1 MSEECEELLES
12 EWEGDAD
19 EDKESSG
26 DREAVYL
33 QVARWVQDQ
42 PRWVNLP
49 QIMKAFGL
57 SRTQVYSH
65 IVTLRKRFPGCLEE
79 KRERR
84 GTHNIISVR
93 MIEGWSIPKPSER
106 KKPITCHYLPSVEG
120 MVVPIPKLRE
130 HCCWLQLIQR
140 PWREMRLTRSE
151 VEQVLRTVK
160 KVKEGTGGGDN
171 QSVSDICGYL

>member
-1 MSEECEELLES
+1 MSEEREELLES
-12 EWEGDAD
+12 EWEDDAD
-19 EDKESSG
+19 DDDELSEDQ
-26 DREAVYL
+26 EAVYL
-33 QVARWVQDQ
+33 QVARWVHEQ

-65 IVTLRKRFPGCLEE
+65 IVTLRKRFPGYLEE
-79 KRERR
+79 RRERR
-84 GTHNIISVR
+84 GAHNIISVR

-106 KKPITCHYLPSVEG
+106 KKPSTCHYLPSVEG
-120 MVVPIPKLRE
+120 MVVPMPKRRE
-130 HCCWLQLIQR
+130 QCCWLQLIQR

-151 VEQVLRTVK
+151 VEQVLLTVK

-171 QSVSDICGYL
+171 QGASDIGGYL